1 LEGLLT
7 CRFLKKSTSFE
18 RTRKSG
24 VRDPIQ
30 GISSYFM
37 AKPTAGLY
45 VTYSTELDRV
55 QLLWLGL
62 WIHTNKYVFFICAL
76 STFVDESP
84 WQWAS
89 LE

>member
-1 LEGLLT
+1 
-7 CRFLKKSTSFE
+7 
-18 RTRKSG
+18 
-24 VRDPIQ
+24 
-30 GISSYFM
+30 M